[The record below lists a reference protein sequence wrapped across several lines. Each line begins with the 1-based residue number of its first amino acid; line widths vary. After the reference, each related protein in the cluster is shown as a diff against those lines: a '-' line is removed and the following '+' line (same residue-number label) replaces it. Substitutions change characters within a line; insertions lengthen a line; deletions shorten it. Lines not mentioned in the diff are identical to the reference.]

1 MAALVW
7 VMMGIAI
14 WHFTIFIPDRFWAG
28 IVGAFIGAV
37 TGALLLGL
45 VLHGFA
51 VPGRNDTD
59 LLTAV
64 EAIPGALLGIAAVY
78 FYGASQGNEPLDA

>member
-45 VLHGFA
+45 ALHGFT
-51 VPGRNDTD
+51 VPGQNDTD
-59 LLTAV
+59 LITAL